1 MPSMPPA
8 LVGFREVRAIYTS
21 NSVIEMSLR
30 VNAGVGSSSMEG
42 RTNELRCIIVHIH

>member
-21 NSVIEMSLR
+21 NSVIEMLLR
-30 VNAGVGSSSMEG
+30 VTAEVGSSLIEEI
-42 RTNELRCIIVHIH
+42 TNELRIKTE

>member
-21 NSVIEMSLR
+21 NSVIEMLLR
-30 VNAGVGSSSMEG
+30 VTAEVGGSSMEG
-42 RTNELRCIIVHIH
+42 RKNELRVKTE